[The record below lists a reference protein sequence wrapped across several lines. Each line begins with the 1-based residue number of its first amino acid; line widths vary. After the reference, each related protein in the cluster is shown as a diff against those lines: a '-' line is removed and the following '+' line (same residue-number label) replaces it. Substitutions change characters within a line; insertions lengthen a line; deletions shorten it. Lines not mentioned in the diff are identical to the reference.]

1 MSHNYLI
8 VLFKNNVKKR
18 IIKKFK
24 TRKRAKLFYES
35 KIKESSN
42 VIFNKN
48 YENGIKCEYEIA
60 LVKVGDDGKDLYS
73 KDEFG
78 RQNKVVVEGGELSI
92 IKIKPYF
99 IEEFILDYQTKEK
112 ISIDFLTKKYL
123 SVPGLKLVSKLNN
136 KVIVQNDSDFK
147 LFTLKTSEDASRLI
161 DSLSTHFK
169 RTKKS
174 DCMFVKDYTTTHR
187 KYLYDILVKE
197 GFPKS
202 YLVRL
207 STTHP
212 K

>member
-42 VIFNKN
+42 VIFSKN

-78 RQNKVVVEGGELSI
+78 RQNKVVVEGGEFSI

-99 IEEFILDYQTKEK
+99 LEEFILDYQTKDK

-136 KVIVQNDSDFK
+136 KVIVQNDSVFK
-147 LFTLKTSEDASRLI
+147 LFTLKTCEDASRLI

-187 KYLYDILVKE
+187 KYLYDILIKE

-207 STTHP
+207 STTHT

>member
-78 RQNKVVVEGGELSI
+78 RQNKVVVEGGEFSI
-92 IKIKPYF
+92 IKIKSYF

-136 KVIVQNDSDFK
+136 KVIVQNDSNFK